1 MHTDFEIAGRTEYPS
16 RDKLFFFFLL
26 CDVHPDKIIIRM
38 EHKVSSALKKK
49 KSVNEAQTH
58 TRRTGTSLFHF
69 H

>member
-49 KSVNEAQTH
+49 KV
-58 TRRTGTSLFHF
+58 
-69 H
+69 